1 MRKVDKN
8 LSRACVDALVAAGEV
23 SAKEVERRRAQAH

>member
-1 MRKVDKN
+1 MEAYRRT

-23 SAKEVERRRAQAH
+23 PKKYLKYIRR